1 MELKG
6 EKKKNKLENSHDRDS
21 NAMKREVK
29 ASNTDTERTKNRD

>member
-6 EKKKNKLENSHDRDS
+6 EKKNKRENSHDRDR
-21 NAMKREVK
+21 NAMKRQVK